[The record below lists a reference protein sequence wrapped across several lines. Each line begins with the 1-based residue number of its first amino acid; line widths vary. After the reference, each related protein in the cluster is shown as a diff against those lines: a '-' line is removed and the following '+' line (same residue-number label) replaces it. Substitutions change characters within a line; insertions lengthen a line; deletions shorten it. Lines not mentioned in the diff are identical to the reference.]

1 MKVGLIRCEIVADFC
16 PATSC
21 IRSMKSKTGAFEGIE
36 EEVDLIGVMTCGG
49 CPGKKVSSKVRT
61 LLNKGADTIALSSC
75 ISRGYPVG
83 KAFPCPTAE
92 EIKKAV
98 VATIKK
104 YEKTKGTDV
113 KIVEWT
119 H

>member
-16 PATSC
+16 PAASC
-21 IRSMKSKTGAFEGIE
+21 LKAMKEKTGAFEGVE
-36 EEVDLIGVMTCGG
+36 EEIELVGVMTCGG

-61 LLNKGADTIALSSC
+61 LVNRGADTIVLSSC

-83 KAFPCPTAE
+83 EAFPCPNAE

-98 VATIKK
+98 VATAKK
-104 YEKTKGTDV
+104 CGKAKGIEIR
-113 KIVEWT
+113 IVEWT

>member
-1 MKVGLIRCEIVADFC
+1 MKVGLIRCNIVSDIC

-21 IRSMKSKTGAFEGIE
+21 LSSMKHKTGAFKG
-36 EEVDLIGVMTCGG
+36 VDEDVELVGVMTCGG
-49 CPGKKVSSKVRT
+49 CPGKRVASKVEA
-61 LLNKGADTIALSSC
+61 LIAKGADTIALASC

-83 KAFPCPTAE
+83 KAFPCPNAE

-98 VATIKK
+98 AVTAKK
-104 YEKTKGTDV
+104 CGKVKGV
-113 KIVEWT
+113 EIRIVEWT